1 MKFDSLL
8 MRHSF
13 LVKTDYE
20 KMRLYFKSKLDVT
33 YFKGYL
39 DRDETQ
45 LFYNSGAMNRPLSVN
60 LPMVQL
66 NIENKPDPQGNYVI
80 KFKIVDLVLIFFG
93 ITNSCVI
100 TFFIVGYWSGGENL
114 PIEIL
119 LIFFLF
125 TYGSLQFRYRLE
137 LVNFEKQ
144 VEILRRIP

>member
-100 TFFIVGYWSGGENL
+100 TFFILGYWSGGENL
-114 PIEIL
+114 PIEIP

-125 TYGSLQFRYRLE
+125 SYGSLQFRYRLE

-144 VEILRRIP
+144 VELLRNIP

>member
-1 MKFDSLL
+1 
-8 MRHSF
+8 
-13 LVKTDYE
+13 
-20 KMRLYFKSKLDVT
+20 
-33 YFKGYL
+33 
-39 DRDETQ
+39 
-45 LFYNSGAMNRPLSVN
+45 MNRPLSVN

>member
-13 LVKTDYE
+13 LVKTDYD
-20 KMRLYFKSKLDVT
+20 KMRLFFKSKLDDT

-45 LFYNSGAMNRPLSVN
+45 LFYNSGAMNMPLNVN

-66 NIENKPDPQGNYVI
+66 NIENKPDPQGNYLI
-80 KFKIVDLVLIFFG
+80 KFKIVDFVLIFFG
-93 ITNSCVI
+93 ITNSCLI
-100 TFFIVGYWSGGENL
+100 TFFIVGYWNGGENL

-125 TYGSLQFRYRLE
+125 SYGSLQFRYRLE

>member
-144 VEILRRIP
+144 VEIFRRIP